1 VLTWQQSGTEGGQV
15 KGKDIHD
22 TETGTNE
29 VYHISKDAD
38 KEAFVQIQGEVE
50 YKMKLKD
57 NGRVNET
64 STTL

>member
-1 VLTWQQSGTEGGQV
+1 M

-22 TETGTNE
+22 TETETNE

-38 KEAFVQIQGEVE
+38 NEAFVQIQGKVE
-50 YKMKLKD
+50 YKMKVKD